1 MSEAKHTQGK
11 AIPAVSS
18 VSQIGPCYA
27 VGMQD
32 TKVVIAI
39 TGKFDKPD
47 SDISEAN
54 ARRIAA
60 CWNACEGI
68 DTGMLENITT
78 LGDTLASRFM
88 MRDKVERDL
97 SAQRDELLE
106 ALLVAHKR
114 ITEDRASYVW
124 GAELPDGS
132 MDAKDAAILHEAY
145 DSKLAQIEAA
155 IAKATG
161 QEEGQ

>member
-1 MSEAKHTQGK
+1 MSAKHTPGPWEFGPNHSSTGLAGQLVVR
-11 AIPAVSS
+11 PAGEFPNGEWV
-18 VSQIGPCYA
+18 A
-27 VGMQD
+27 DVGSMYD
-32 TKVVIAI
+32 
-39 TGKFDKPD
+39 DHR
-47 SDISEAN
+47 EAN
-54 ARRIAA
+54 ARLIAA
-60 CWNACEGI
+60 AP
-68 DTGMLENITT
+68 
-78 LGDTLASRFM
+78 
-88 MRDKVERDL
+88 
-97 SAQRDELLE
+97 ELLE

-132 MDAKDAAILHEAY
+132 MDTKDAAILHEAY